1 MAGGRAQVGAGLQ
14 QAMAHLP
21 ARQQLS
27 HRIWPL
33 PLGLQPHRLDK
44 IMRLER
50 TFKVQTQVSSAQCN
64 APAQQVGVPLR
75 LLPMLQPG
83 SHLLCCKSLEVLHD

>member
-33 PLGLQPHRLDK
+33 PLGLQPHRLNK
-44 IMRLER
+44 IRGQER
-50 TFKVQTQVSSAQCN
+50 TFTVQTQVSSAQCTT
-64 APAQQVGVPLR
+64 PAQQAGVPLR
-75 LLPMLQPG
+75 LTPMLRPG
-83 SHLLCCKSLEVLHD
+83 SHLLCCESLEVLHD

>member
-33 PLGLQPHRLDK
+33 PLGLQPHRLIK
-44 IMRLER
+44 IMGQER
-50 TFKVQTQVSSAQCN
+50 TFRTQT
-64 APAQQVGVPLR
+64 
-75 LLPMLQPG
+75 
-83 SHLLCCKSLEVLHD
+83 